1 MTGGK
6 ERLHVP
12 VLARDVIRL
21 LDPRPGNLFVDGTV
35 GLGGHAEALL
45 EAEPEVRVVGI
56 DRDEAALEHARRR
69 LGRFGDRAVLVHG
82 TYGNLDQLLDQRGV
96 GPIAGLLLDLGI
108 SSLQLDDDA
117 RGFSFR
123 ADGPLDMR
131 MDRSRG
137 VTAAEWLTL
146 VSPEELERVLRQYG
160 EERYARGIARAIV
173 RERIARP
180 IETTAQLRD
189 VVHRAVPRVYFAQ
202 RIDPATRTFQA
213 IRIALNEELAQ
224 LSLGLRRG
232 FARLSKGGTLAVVS
246 FHSLED
252 RMVKSYFRD
261 LAAACV
267 CPPDLPAC
275 ACGKRVEAKIL
286 TLKPVVPAEDEVAAN
301 PRARSAKLR
310 ACRKVIDFDRQH
322 DTCPHGGD
330 VPALSS

>member
-1 MTGGK
+1 MTGGGQ
-6 ERLHVP
+6 RLHVP
-12 VLARDVIRL
+12 VLTHDVVRL
-21 LDPRPGNLFVDGTV
+21 LNPRPGNLFVDGTV
-35 GLGGHAEALL
+35 GLGGHAEAIL

-56 DRDEAALEHARRR
+56 DRDEAALERARRR
-69 LGRFGDRAVLVHG
+69 LDRFGDRAVLVHG
-82 TYGNLDQLLDQRGV
+82 TYGNLDRLLDQHDV
-96 GPIAGLLLDLGI
+96 GPIDGLLFDLGV

-131 MDRSRG
+131 MDRSCG

-146 VSPEELERVLRQYG
+146 VSPEELERVLREYG
-160 EERYARGIARAIV
+160 EERYARGIARAVV

-189 VVHRAVPRVYFAQ
+189 VVHRAVPRAYFTQ

-232 FARLSKGGTLAVVS
+232 FARLSKGGTLAVIS

-252 RMVKSYFRD
+252 RMVKSYFRN
-261 LAAACV
+261 LAAACI
-267 CPPDLPAC
+267 CPPDLPVC
-275 ACGKRVEAKIL
+275 ACGKRVEAEIL
-286 TLKPVVPAEDEVAAN
+286 TPKPIVPTEDEVAAN

-310 ACRKVIDFDRQH
+310 ACRKAIEFGR
-322 DTCPHGGD
+322 
-330 VPALSS
+330 